1 MNNTIPGMR
10 ILPAEVE
17 YTPATRA
24 STTGAGKSSFSDML
38 DEAVF
43 NVNQVQAEANDKV
56 GGMLGGNTA
65 DVHDAMIAVQK
76 ADLSFQLMMQVRNK
90 VIQAYQE
97 VERMQF

>member
-1 MNNTIPGMR
+1 MSNNIPALR
-10 ILPAEVE
+10 ILPADIDSFPSQRIGRGE
-17 YTPATRA
+17 
-24 STTGAGKSSFSDML
+24 SSFSEML

-43 NVNQVQAEANDKV
+43 HVDQLQADATEKV
-56 GGMLGGNTA
+56 TATLGGDVS

-90 VIQAYQE
+90 VIQAYQD